1 MPYEERSKIISK
13 KRITVPTYNEEK
25 FEVIKDF
32 DINTLKN
39 TYKSKAF
46 PIIETINKYF
56 NITNKTYSNK
66 DIDLDFAARFVLGK
80 YWRQMTDAQ
89 KEQYVPLFKRYVAAL
104 YKSVPLNIDTDDIH
118 FTIDKVVETPK
129 GMEVWCTIQI
139 KKIEQAADQQSKG
152 GIKVLFTLV
161 ENNAHIQVRD
171 LKVEESSLLIS
182 YRDRFYKMIH
192 QDSDDELEWFLED
205 FEALVQD
212 TEQKNEEKL
221 ERL

>member
-1 MPYEERSKIISK
+1 MKIKSFLQLIILFFFALGIYAAAALTPPQAEQWAQKKGQEILQILSDKDNTDKYEQLDKI
-13 KRITVPTYNEEK
+13 
-25 FEVIKDF
+25 
-32 DINTLKN
+32 LK
-39 TYKSKAF
+39 
-46 PIIETINKYF
+46 E
-56 NITNKTYSNK
+56 

-118 FTIDKVVETPK
+118 FTIDKVIETPK

>member
-1 MPYEERSKIISK
+1 MKIKSFLQLIILFFFALGIYAAAALTPPQAEQWAQNKGQEILQILSDKNNTDKYEQLDKI
-13 KRITVPTYNEEK
+13 
-25 FEVIKDF
+25 
-32 DINTLKN
+32 LK
-39 TYKSKAF
+39 
-46 PIIETINKYF
+46 E
-56 NITNKTYSNK
+56 

-104 YKSVPLNIDTDDIH
+104 YKSVPLNIDTDNIH

-192 QDSDDELEWFLED
+192 QDSDDELKWFLED

>member
-1 MPYEERSKIISK
+1 MKIKSFLQLIILFFFALGIYAAAALTPPQAEQWAQKKGQEILQILSDKNNTDKYEQLDQIL
-13 KRITVPTYNEEK
+13 NE
-25 FEVIKDF
+25 
-32 DINTLKN
+32 
-39 TYKSKAF
+39 
-46 PIIETINKYF
+46 
-56 NITNKTYSNK
+56 

-104 YKSVPLNIDTDDIH
+104 YKSVPLNIDSDDIH
-118 FTIDKVVETPK
+118 FTIDKTVETPK
-129 GMEVWCTIQI
+129 GIEVWCTIQI
-139 KKIEQAADQQSKG
+139 KKIEQAVDQPSKG

-161 ENNAHIQVRD
+161 ENNNHIQVRD
-171 LKVEESSLLIS
+171 LKIEESSLLIS

>member
-1 MPYEERSKIISK
+1 MKIKSFLQLIILFFFALGICAAAALTPPQAEQWAQNKGQEILQILSDKNNTDKYEQLDQIL
-13 KRITVPTYNEEK
+13 NE
-25 FEVIKDF
+25 
-32 DINTLKN
+32 
-39 TYKSKAF
+39 
-46 PIIETINKYF
+46 
-56 NITNKTYSNK
+56 
-66 DIDLDFAARFVLGK
+66 DIDLDFAAKFVLGK
-80 YWRQMTDAQ
+80 YWRQMTDTQ

-118 FTIDKVVETPK
+118 FSIDKVVETPK

>member
-1 MPYEERSKIISK
+1 MKIKSFLQLIILFFFALGIYAAAALTPPQAEQWAQNKGQEILQILSDKNNTDKYEQLDQIL
-13 KRITVPTYNEEK
+13 NE
-25 FEVIKDF
+25 
-32 DINTLKN
+32 
-39 TYKSKAF
+39 
-46 PIIETINKYF
+46 
-56 NITNKTYSNK
+56 
-66 DIDLDFAARFVLGK
+66 DIDLDFAAKFVLGK

-104 YKSVPLNIDTDDIH
+104 YKSVPLNIDSDDIH

-129 GMEVWCTIQI
+129 GMEVWCTILI
-139 KKIEQAADQQSKG
+139 KKIEQTADQQSKG

-161 ENNAHIQVRD
+161 ENNNHIQVRD
-171 LKVEESSLLIS
+171 LKIEESSLLIS

>member
-1 MPYEERSKIISK
+1 MKI
-13 KRITVPTYNEEK
+13 
-25 FEVIKDF
+25 
-32 DINTLKN
+32 
-39 TYKSKAF
+39 KSF
-46 PIIETINKYF
+46 LQLIILFFFALGIYAAAALTPPQAEQWAQNKGQE
-56 NITNKTYSNK
+56 ILQILSNK
-66 DIDLDFAARFVLGK
+66 NNTDKYEKLDQILNEDIDLDFAARFVLGK

-89 KEQYVPLFKRYVAAL
+89 KEQYVPLFKRYVSAL
-104 YKSVPLNIDTDDIH
+104 YKSVPLNIDSDDIH

-129 GMEVWCTIQI
+129 GMEVFCTILI
-139 KKIEQAADQQSKG
+139 KKIEQTVDQQSKG

-192 QDSDDELEWFLED
+192 QDNDDELEWFLED

>member
-1 MPYEERSKIISK
+1 MKIKSFLQLIILFFFALGIYAAAALTPPQAEQWAQKKGQEILQILSDKNNTDKYEQLDQIL
-13 KRITVPTYNEEK
+13 NE
-25 FEVIKDF
+25 
-32 DINTLKN
+32 
-39 TYKSKAF
+39 
-46 PIIETINKYF
+46 
-56 NITNKTYSNK
+56 

-89 KEQYVPLFKRYVAAL
+89 KEQYVPLFKRYVSAL
-104 YKSVPLNIDTDDIH
+104 YKSVPLNIDSDDIH

>member
-1 MPYEERSKIISK
+1 MKIKSFLQLIILFFFALGIYAAAALTPPQAEQWAQNKGQEILQILSDKNNTDKYEQLDQIL
-13 KRITVPTYNEEK
+13 NE
-25 FEVIKDF
+25 
-32 DINTLKN
+32 
-39 TYKSKAF
+39 
-46 PIIETINKYF
+46 
-56 NITNKTYSNK
+56 
-66 DIDLDFAARFVLGK
+66 DIDLDFAAKFVLGK

-89 KEQYVPLFKRYVAAL
+89 KELYVPLFKRYVAAL
-104 YKSVPLNIDTDDIH
+104 YKSVPLNIDSDDIH
-118 FTIDKVVETPK
+118 FTIDKTVETPK
-129 GMEVWCTIQI
+129 GMEVWCTILI
-139 KKIEQAADQQSKG
+139 KKIEQAVDQPSKG

-161 ENNAHIQVRD
+161 ENNNHIQVRD
-171 LKVEESSLLIS
+171 LKIEESSLLIS

>member
-1 MPYEERSKIISK
+1 MKIKSFLQLIILFFFALGIYAAAALTPPQAEQWAQNKGQEILQILSDKNNTDKYEQLDQIL
-13 KRITVPTYNEEK
+13 NE
-25 FEVIKDF
+25 
-32 DINTLKN
+32 
-39 TYKSKAF
+39 
-46 PIIETINKYF
+46 
-56 NITNKTYSNK
+56 
-66 DIDLDFAARFVLGK
+66 DIDLDFAAKFVLGK

>member
-1 MPYEERSKIISK
+1 MKIKSFLQLIILFFFALGIYAAAALTPPQAEQWAQKKGQEILQILSDKNNTDKYEQLDQI
-13 KRITVPTYNEEK
+13 
-25 FEVIKDF
+25 
-32 DINTLKN
+32 LK
-39 TYKSKAF
+39 
-46 PIIETINKYF
+46 E
-56 NITNKTYSNK
+56 

-205 FEALVQD
+205 FEALIQD

>member
-1 MPYEERSKIISK
+1 MKIKSFLQLIILFFFALGIYAAAALTPPQAEQWAQNKGQEILQILSDKNNTDKYEQLDQIL
-13 KRITVPTYNEEK
+13 NE
-25 FEVIKDF
+25 
-32 DINTLKN
+32 
-39 TYKSKAF
+39 
-46 PIIETINKYF
+46 
-56 NITNKTYSNK
+56 
-66 DIDLDFAARFVLGK
+66 DIDLDFAAKFVLGK

-129 GMEVWCTIQI
+129 GMEVWCTILI

>member
-1 MPYEERSKIISK
+1 MKIKSFLQLIILFFFALGIYAAAALTPPQAEQWAQNKGQEILQILSDKNNTDKYEQLDKI
-13 KRITVPTYNEEK
+13 
-25 FEVIKDF
+25 
-32 DINTLKN
+32 LK
-39 TYKSKAF
+39 
-46 PIIETINKYF
+46 E
-56 NITNKTYSNK
+56 

>member
-1 MPYEERSKIISK
+1 MKIKSFLQLIILFFFALGIYAAAALTPPQAEQWAQKKGQEILQILSDKNNTDKYEQLDQIL
-13 KRITVPTYNEEK
+13 NE
-25 FEVIKDF
+25 
-32 DINTLKN
+32 
-39 TYKSKAF
+39 
-46 PIIETINKYF
+46 
-56 NITNKTYSNK
+56 

-89 KEQYVPLFKRYVAAL
+89 KEQYVPLFKRYVSAL

-118 FTIDKVVETPK
+118 FSIDKVVETPK

>member
-1 MPYEERSKIISK
+1 MFHADQILNFAEGFFFALGIYAAAALTPPQAEQWAQNKGQEILQILSDKNNTDKYEQLDKI
-13 KRITVPTYNEEK
+13 
-25 FEVIKDF
+25 
-32 DINTLKN
+32 LK
-39 TYKSKAF
+39 
-46 PIIETINKYF
+46 E
-56 NITNKTYSNK
+56 